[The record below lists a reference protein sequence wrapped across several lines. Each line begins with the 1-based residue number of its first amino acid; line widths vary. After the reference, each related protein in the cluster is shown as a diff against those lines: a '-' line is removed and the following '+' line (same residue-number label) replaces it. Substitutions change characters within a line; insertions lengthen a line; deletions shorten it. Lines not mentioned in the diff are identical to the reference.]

1 MNQANG
7 VGRKGVTLIEL
18 MIALVISAAL
28 VATLYGTFLTQH
40 HAYTVQDDVLDMQQN
55 VRVALNEMMREIRM
69 AGFGNIGPILPLTI
83 SGKTYNYVINPD
95 VPSKGALTILAAI
108 GGATTLTGLNPPP
121 DHDQIRV
128 SGTALFDTIKRK
140 YISIAGIESY
150 GIMNISANTLT
161 LDRKVVTSFK
171 TGGNTPVYAIRA
183 ITYLVPSGTT
193 VLRRN
198 ENLGGGAQPLAED
211 IENVTFQYFDE
222 NGNPTL
228 APLDFR
234 TIRVTVTAR
243 TKRADLKFKAGAG
256 DGYRRRHV
264 ASNILLR
271 NMGL

>member
-1 MNQANG
+1 MS
-7 VGRKGVTLIEL
+7 RKGVTLIEL

-28 VATLYGTFLTQH
+28 VAAIYRTFLSQQH
-40 HAYTVQDDVLDMQQN
+40 IYVVQDDVFDMQQN
-55 VRVALNEMMREIRM
+55 VRVALNEMMREMRM

-83 SGKTYNYVINPD
+83 SGRTYSSVINPD
-95 VPSKGALTILAAI
+95 VPSPGALTILAAI
-108 GGATTLTGLNPPP
+108 GGATTLTGINPPP
-121 DHDQIRV
+121 NQNQIMV
-128 SGTALFDTIKRK
+128 SGAALFDTTKRK

-150 GIMNISANTLT
+150 VITSISANTLT
-161 LDRKVVTSFK
+161 LDRNVVTLFK
-171 TGGNTPVYAIRA
+171 TGGNTPVHAIRA

-198 ENLGGGAQPLAED
+198 ENLGGGAQPLAGD
-211 IENVTFQYFDE
+211 IENVTFRFFDG

-228 APLDFR
+228 NPVDIR

-243 TKRADLKFKAGAG
+243 TKNVDLRFKAGAG
-256 DGYRRRHV
+256 DGYRRRQL